1 LLISPHKG
9 GGNDLWYHFHSNEQ
23 KVLLI
28 FSFYSIIGYWIIL
41 VAGYLYYNIDFVF
54 KSSEML
60 AQNLKKLRKQRKL
73 SQEKLARL
81 ADISYNTIIKIE
93 AGKANNPT
101 FQTLSK
107 LADAFGVSMDELAG
121 RNNKKNKRI

>member
-1 LLISPHKG
+1 M
-9 GGNDLWYHFHSNEQ
+9 
-23 KVLLI
+23 
-28 FSFYSIIGYWIIL
+28 
-41 VAGYLYYNIDFVF
+41 YYNIDFVF

-60 AQNLKKLRKQRKL
+60 AQNLKRLRKQRKL

-93 AGKANNPT
+93 TGKANNPT
-101 FQTLSK
+101 FETLSK

-121 RNNKKNKRI
+121 RSNKKNKRI

>member
-1 LLISPHKG
+1 
-9 GGNDLWYHFHSNEQ
+9 
-23 KVLLI
+23 
-28 FSFYSIIGYWIIL
+28 
-41 VAGYLYYNIDFVF
+41 
-54 KSSEML
+54 ML

-93 AGKANNPT
+93 TGKANNPT
-101 FQTLSK
+101 FVTLSK

-121 RNNKKNKRI
+121 RNSKKNKRI